1 MGGTIGAPWKA
12 LLRREFAALRDGER
26 AEIELAVA
34 QHVKQSNFKKRV
46 NERAWTKEEKQV
58 ARRSAF
64 RRWSWTRRV
73 GEPAFSFENRPG
85 LTSVGGGMHS
95 PAPGVSL
102 HTERR
107 GAPRE

>member
-58 ARRSAF
+58 SSTTF
-64 RRWSWTRRV
+64 RRDDELTLPMCLVRRRILAAMV
-73 GEPAFSFENRPG
+73 IQQHPSTPQQG
-85 LTSVGGGMHS
+85 
-95 PAPGVSL
+95 
-102 HTERR
+102 
-107 GAPRE
+107 